1 MTVLATV
8 LIVGT
13 IAGCVL
19 SAKPDYFRSLFP
31 DAELRRKVAIYG
43 FGAYLVLLIV
53 VVYGGGGGV
62 EQVYRR

>member
-1 MTVLATV
+1 M
-8 LIVGT
+8 
-13 IAGCVL
+13 
-19 SAKPDYFRSLFP
+19 
-31 DAELRRKVAIYG
+31 AIYG

>member
-1 MTVLATV
+1 
-8 LIVGT
+8 
-13 IAGCVL
+13 
-19 SAKPDYFRSLFP
+19 
-31 DAELRRKVAIYG
+31 VAIYG